1 MLALRNY
8 TPTWRRSAA
17 ALSPHARILQQRNFF
32 TFVRPYEKG
41 VLFKSG
47 RYIGEKSSGF
57 RLSIPVFHRTVR
69 VDMRTQSMQ
78 IPSQELMTRDNVTIH
93 VDAVAFF
100 QITKAQKSLCAVI
113 DYEASVSEVAQ
124 TSLRGQLSNSTFDE
138 VLHDREE
145 AGKNI
150 LAALNEI
157 TSAWGVTVDAVKLKN
172 IRIDPSM
179 VRAMGRRAEA
189 ERIREARLIEASAE
203 FESSKKLVE
212 AAREFEKA
220 PLGLRLRE
228 LQTYTQIAAEKNT
241 VLVPGNLQSGIVE
254 SLLALK
260 GKEGLKRGNT
270 EIDGKRTEDKDCK
283 SEKGRQKSNFDKTSL

>member
-1 MLALRNY
+1 
-8 TPTWRRSAA
+8 
-17 ALSPHARILQQRNFF
+17 
-32 TFVRPYEKG
+32 
-41 VLFKSG
+41 
-47 RYIGEKSSGF
+47 
-57 RLSIPVFHRTVR
+57 
-69 VDMRTQSMQ
+69 MRTQSMQ

-100 QITKAQKSLCAVI
+100 QITKAQKALCAVT
-113 DYEASVSEVAQ
+113 DCYASVSEVAQ

-145 AGKNI
+145 AGKSI

-157 TSAWGVTVDAVKLKN
+157 TSAWGVTIDAVKLKN

-203 FESSKKLVE
+203 FESSKNLVE

-241 VLVPGNLQSGIVE
+241 VLVPSNLQSGIVE

-260 GKEGLKRGNT
+260 GREGLKRSNI
-270 EIDGKRTEDKDCK
+270 EIDGQGTKDK
-283 SEKGRQKSNFDKTSL
+283 EYKGDPKQ